1 MPLVNVSLIKGV
13 FTPEQEREMVR
24 KLTDASLASTQR
36 RSQMRFILTA
46 AAMLVLAHIPGRLLA
61 EPGKA
66 GSQPPP
72 KVTLYKGLGTHTRSV
87 ATSNPEAQ
95 KFFDQG
101 LNFMYAYNHDEA
113 IRAFRQA
120 AELDPNCA
128 MAHWGTSLSLGK
140 NYNFPLFPLE
150 KANAAWKSLGSARP
164 MAKAESAA
172 NRALIEALAARYADP
187 LPKETRPLEEAY
199 AKAMRAAWKQF
210 PKDADIGA
218 LYAESLMNL
227 RPWDLWTID
236 GKPQPETPEILK
248 ALEAVMKLDP
258 MHPLANHLYIHAC
271 EASPHPEKADAA
283 ANRLRDLQPALG
295 HMVHMPSHIDV
306 RRGRWQAAIA
316 ANERAIVADRNY
328 AKTVPDQGFY
338 RMYMAHN
345 HHMLAFA
352 AMMRGESKRALT
364 AVRDM
369 LADVPKDWVALPEN
383 AAIADGY
390 VAAPLEVM
398 KRFGRWD
405 DILKEPAPPAIFP
418 IARAMR
424 HHIRAIAY
432 AAKGETAKA
441 RAEQKAFRAAA
452 QKPAKDATF
461 GNNKATDLFAVGDDM
476 LEGEIFVREGKMEA
490 GIQALRSAVAKE
502 DKLRY
507 SEPPDWVVPVRHALG
522 AFLLKEGK
530 ATEAEAVYR
539 EDLRRWPDNGW
550 SLFGLAASLEM
561 QGKKAEAAAVRARFD
576 EIWKHADVIIPSS
589 CFCQPVGSL
598 TPRAVD

>member
-1 MPLVNVSLIKGV
+1 MPLVNVRLIEGV
-13 FTPEQEREMVR
+13 FTPTQTQETVR
-24 KLTDASLASTQR
+24 KRTDVTPTSTE
-36 RSQMRFILTA
+36 RSSRMRFILTS
-46 AAMLVLAHIPGRLLA
+46 AAMLVLANVPGRLLA
-61 EPGKA
+61 EPAKP
-66 GSQPPP
+66 GSQPTP
-72 KVTLYKGLGTHTRSV
+72 KVTLYKGLGEHTRPV
-87 ATSNPEAQ
+87 ATSNPEAR

-101 LNFMYAYNHDEA
+101 LNFMYAFNHDEA
-113 IRAFRQA
+113 VRAFRQA
-120 AELDPNCA
+120 AELDPECA
-128 MAHWGTSLSLGK
+128 MAHWGISLSLGK
-140 NYNFPLFPLE
+140 NYNYPLFPPE
-150 KANAAWKSLGSARP
+150 KAKAAWKALASAR
-164 MAKAESAA
+164 AKAKADSEA
-172 NRALIEALAARYADP
+172 NRALVEALAARYADP

-199 AKAMRAAWKQF
+199 AKAMKAAWEKF
-210 PKDADIGA
+210 PNDADIGA

-248 ALEAVMKLDP
+248 ALQAVVELDP
-258 MHPLANHLYIHAC
+258 KHPLANHLYIHAY

-283 ANRLRDLQPALG
+283 ADRLRDLQPALG

-306 RRGRWQAAIA
+306 RRGRWQAAIE
-316 ANERAIVADRNY
+316 ANDRAITADRNY
-328 AKTVPDQGFY
+328 AQTVPEQGFY

-352 AMMRGESKRALT
+352 AMMQGESNRALT

-369 LADVPKDWVALPEN
+369 LADVPKDWVALPAN

-398 KRFGRWD
+398 KRFGQWD
-405 DILKEPAPPAIFP
+405 EILKEPAPPEIFP

-441 RAEQKAFRAAA
+441 REEQKAFREAAK
-452 QKPAKDATF
+452 KPGKDATF
-461 GNNKATDLFAVGDDM
+461 GNNKAADLFAVGDDM
-476 LEGEIFVREGKMEA
+476 LEGEILVREGKMAA
-490 GIQALRSAVAKE
+490 GIKALRAAVAKE
-502 DKLRY
+502 DQLRY

-522 AFLLKEGK
+522 AFLLKDGQ

-550 SLFGLAASLEM
+550 SLFGLAASLET
-561 QGKKAEAAAVRARFD
+561 QGKKAEAAAVRAKFD
-576 EIWKHADVIIPSS
+576 EIWKHADVKIPSS
-589 CFCQPVGSL
+589 CYCQK
-598 TPRAVD
+598 

>member
-1 MPLVNVSLIKGV
+1 MPFDGPRNSIPIARWPTGGFLSAWARTTT
-13 FTPEQEREMVR
+13 TPSSRR
-24 KLTDASLASTQR
+24 KR
-36 RSQMRFILTA
+36 RRL
-46 AAMLVLAHIPGRLLA
+46 PGRRLSRLA
-61 EPGKA
+61 
-66 GSQPPP
+66 
-72 KVTLYKGLGTHTRSV
+72 R
-87 ATSNPEAQ
+87 
-95 KFFDQG
+95 
-101 LNFMYAYNHDEA
+101 
-113 IRAFRQA
+113 RR
-120 AELDPNCA
+120 
-128 MAHWGTSLSLGK
+128 
-140 NYNFPLFPLE
+140 
-150 KANAAWKSLGSARP
+150 RP
-164 MAKAESAA
+164 SRKQI
-172 NRALIEALAARYADP
+172 ALVEALAARYADP

-199 AKAMRAAWKQF
+199 AKAMKAVWEKF

-248 ALEAVMKLDP
+248 ALQAVVELDP
-258 MHPLANHLYIHAC
+258 KHPLANHLYIHAC

-283 ANRLRDLQPALG
+283 ADRLRDLQPALG
-295 HMVHMPSHIDV
+295 HMVHMPSHIDI
-306 RRGRWQAAIA
+306 RRGRWQAAIE
-316 ANERAIVADRNY
+316 ANDRAITADRNY
-328 AKTVPDQGFY
+328 AKTVPEQGFY

-352 AMMRGESKRALT
+352 AMMQGESKRALT

-383 AAIADGY
+383 AAIADGF

-398 KRFGRWD
+398 KRFGQWD
-405 DILKEPAPPAIFP
+405 EILKEPAPPEIFP

-441 RAEQKAFRAAA
+441 REEQKAFREAAK
-452 QKPAKDATF
+452 KPAKDATF

-476 LEGEIFVREGKMEA
+476 LEGEILVREGKMEA
-490 GIQALRSAVAKE
+490 GIKALRAAVAKE

-522 AFLLKEGK
+522 AFLLKDGQ

-550 SLFGLAASLEM
+550 SLFGLAASLET
-561 QGKKAEAAAVRARFD
+561 QGKKAEAAAVRAKFD
-576 EIWKHADVIIPSS
+576 EIWKHADVKIPSS
-589 CFCQPVGSL
+589 CFCQK
-598 TPRAVD
+598 